1 MPGRFSVG
9 DRVAIHSDPRRCGM
23 VTEVPDEGVYI
34 VTWDGYVIGRRTENE
49 LVPCTDEASPGDD

>member
-1 MPGRFSVG
+1 
-9 DRVAIHSDPRRCGM
+9 M